1 VERENI
7 PAAAVGRGIANVH
20 FLKSS
25 AVGWQLNKLSI
36 VLNAQVFHAKNW
48 KDLIDAIGPNME

>member
-7 PAAAVGRGIANVH
+7 PPAAIGRGIANAH

-25 AVGWQLNKLSI
+25 AVGWQLSKLSI
-36 VLNAQVFHAKNW
+36 VLNAQVSHAKN
-48 KDLIDAIGPNME
+48 